1 MQFDEKQNKF
11 CALVKYYDLRDELKE
26 LSMEV
31 TDDWVINTYGLVVTK
46 KLMDHV
52 ENDGFLLP
60 PMDAHGTSR
69 RVTDWETR
77 KTTVL

>member
-1 MQFDEKQNKF
+1 M
-11 CALVKYYDLRDELKE
+11 VKYYDLRNELKE

-46 KLMDHV
+46 KLMDHA

-60 PMDAHGTSR
+60 PTDAHGTLA
-69 RVTDWETR
+69 
-77 KTTVL
+77 TVKVNDDKDVRLKFVPASF